1 MPDSPFTADSPVV
14 AEVVRSCVV
23 ESVHRGSVVV
33 LAADG
38 SVELSLGA
46 PAAPMLPRSAK
57 KPIQA
62 VGMLYAGLD
71 LEGELLALA
80 AASHS
85 AEPFHLEGARRILE
99 RAGLYETDLRTP
111 PDWPLDERVKVDY
124 LRAGGGPARIAMNC
138 SGKHAAMLA
147 TCVGND
153 WETASYLD
161 PKHPLQ
167 LAIAATVSE
176 LCGEPIAHT
185 GVDGC
190 GAPLR
195 AVSLTGLA
203 RAFSAMA
210 AAAPGTPER
219 RVVEAIQSHP
229 EWTSGTTREEA
240 RLIRAIP
247 GLFGKIGAEGVFAVA
262 LDDGRSVALKI
273 ADGGM
278 RAVYVVMS
286 AVLQRFGLDAPV
298 LDELSRPPLL
308 GGGLPVGEIRPV
320 LPTASLA

>member
-1 MPDSPFTADSPVV
+1 VPDSPFPADSPVL
-14 AEVVRSCVV
+14 AEVVRSGVV

-33 LAADG
+33 LAPDG
-38 SVELSLGA
+38 SVELSLGT
-46 PAAPMLPRSAK
+46 PDVPMLPRSAK
-57 KPIQA
+57 KPLQA
-62 VGMLYAGLD
+62 AGMLYAGLD
-71 LEGELLALA
+71 LDGELLALA

-85 AEPFHLEGARRILE
+85 GEPFHLEGARRILK
-99 RAGLYETDLRTP
+99 RAGLYEKDLQTP
-111 PDWPLDERVKVDY
+111 PDWPMDERVRVDY
-124 LRAGGGPARIAMNC
+124 VRAGGLPARIAMNC

-147 TCVGND
+147 TCVRND

-167 LAIAATVSE
+167 QAIATTVSE

-190 GAPLR
+190 GAPLLG
-195 AVSLTGLA
+195 VSLTGLA

-210 AAAPGTPER
+210 VADAGTPER
-219 RVVEAIQSHP
+219 RVVEAIQAHP

-247 GLFGKIGAEGVFAVA
+247 GLFGKTGAEGVFAVA
-262 LDDGRSVALKI
+262 LDDGRAVAVKI
-273 ADGGM
+273 ADGAM
-278 RAVYVVMS
+278 RASYVVLS
-286 AVLQRFGLDAPV
+286 ALLQRLGLDAPV

-308 GGGLPVGEIRPV
+308 GGGRPVGEIRPV